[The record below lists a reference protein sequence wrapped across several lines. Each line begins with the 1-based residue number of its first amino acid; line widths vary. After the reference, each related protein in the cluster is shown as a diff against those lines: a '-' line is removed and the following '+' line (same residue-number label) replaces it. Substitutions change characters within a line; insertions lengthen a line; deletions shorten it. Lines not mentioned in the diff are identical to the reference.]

1 MDLNEQVGGLI
12 IDKRVQRDS
21 RAEAL
26 LRHCCRTV
34 TSVLLSL
41 FCHSLLLYCAIEL
54 FARTDGRTGTRAT
67 MTSAPGFE
75 SQHINQHASGFARRD
90 HRGHTH
96 THTTKNHVLL
106 MRPAADAT
114 HMLPRHTQ
122 TWWRIQT
129 PLASGQIVHL
139 MTALPRPH
147 KPRGTH
153 MCTLTPTHL

>member
-54 FARTDGRTGTRAT
+54 FARTDGRTGTLAT

-96 THTTKNHVLL
+96 NK
-106 MRPAADAT
+106 
-114 HMLPRHTQ
+114 
-122 TWWRIQT
+122 
-129 PLASGQIVHL
+129 
-139 MTALPRPH
+139 
-147 KPRGTH
+147 KPR
-153 MCTLTPTHL
+153 TPHASSRRCHAHAPQTYTDVVAYTDSPGLRADSPPNDSSPSPS